1 MALLA
6 SSIVGVILFLSPS
19 SAAASAYDEAKRYA
33 NLPPTVFSPIG
44 RLFGVERV
52 AHEAAKMT
60 TLSYDN
66 NLGYICSVMILSDD
80 GQ

>member
-19 SAAASAYDEAKRYA
+19 SAAASAYDEAK
-33 NLPPTVFSPIG
+33 NLPPTVFSPTG
-44 RLFGVERV
+44 RLFGVELV

-66 NLGYICSVMILSDD
+66 NLGYICSIMILSDD
-80 GQ
+80 